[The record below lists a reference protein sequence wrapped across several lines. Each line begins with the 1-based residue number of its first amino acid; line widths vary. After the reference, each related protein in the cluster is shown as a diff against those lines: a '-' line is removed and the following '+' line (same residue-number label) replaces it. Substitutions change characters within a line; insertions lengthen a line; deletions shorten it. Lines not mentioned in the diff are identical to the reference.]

1 MRRQRGFTLIEV
13 LLATLLLA
21 SAIAVTAASVRGI
34 ARAQQRSEAA
44 LAESS
49 ARNGVQAWLRARI
62 GATLPVAFVDA
73 SQGRVLFIGR
83 RDRMEFVT
91 ELPPYPTL
99 TGPVRQVIE
108 AQSAG
113 ASGYLICVSQAL
125 PDAATPVCSADEQ
138 STLVRGLSRVEFRYR
153 GRNEAGAAGPWL
165 PEWKRGDILPEWVE
179 VRMGSPADA
188 PAWPQLVVHIPVAIN
203 PAP

>member
-1 MRRQRGFTLIEV
+1 MNRQRGFTLIEL

-49 ARNGVQAWLRARI
+49 ARNAVQGWLRARI
-62 GATLPVAFVDA
+62 AAAMPVAFDDA
-73 SQGRVLFIGR
+73 SLGRVLFVGGPE
-83 RDRMEFVT
+83 RMVFVT

-108 AQSAG
+108 AQPAG
-113 ASGYLICVSQAL
+113 GTGYLLCVNQVL
-125 PDAATPVCSADEQ
+125 PDAASPVCAANEQ
-138 STLVRGLSRVEFRYR
+138 STLVRGLSRVAFRYR
-153 GRNEAGAAGPWL
+153 GRDEAGRAGPWL
-165 PEWKRGDILPEWVE
+165 SEWKRRDILPEWVE
-179 VRMGSPADA
+179 VQMQAPTGA
-188 PAWPQLVVHIPVAIN
+188 PAWPQLVVRIPVAIN
-203 PAP
+203 PVP